1 MPIKAKQVVKIVSSG
16 VGCLGVS
23 VSGTSFNATTAITTA
38 LSTAGSSGVSVPLQ
52 VSTDEATMGVVTASP
67 NNRVEVNDATSKNKF
82 QDLQGNEVYGRIAQA
97 TSVYTLSFY
106 TLVNGAETA
115 YNFANATSI
124 DFFFLYRF
132 DFNRLPADFAFA
144 VGIREI
150 AQDPKSGGGAPFSEQ
165 LTVTATNT
173 VSALTKT
180 PTSVTTLK
188 LIVNGETYN
197 SQNGS
202 FTLAGKAVTWVAA
215 SAGISL
221 DTTDFVVC
229 TYFTNE

>member
-1 MPIKAKQVVKIVSSG
+1 MPIKAKQVVKVVSSG
-16 VGCLGVS
+16 VGCLNVS
-23 VSGTSFNATTAITTA
+23 VTGSSFTATTAITTA
-38 LSTAGSSGVSVPLQ
+38 LSTAGAGGVSVPLQ
-52 VSTDEATMGVVTASP
+52 VSSDEFTMGVVATAP

-82 QDLQGNEVYGRIAQA
+82 EDLQGNEVYGRLTQA
-97 TSVYTLSFY
+97 TSVYTLSFF
-106 TLVNGAETA
+106 TLVAGVETA
-115 YNFANATSI
+115 YTFASATTI

-144 VGIREI
+144 VSIREI
-150 AQDPKSGGGAPFSEQ
+150 AQDPRSGGGVPLSEQ
-165 LTVTATNT
+165 LTVTGTNT

-188 LIVNGETYN
+188 LFVNGEGYS

-202 FTLAGKAVTWVAA
+202 FTLSGKTVTWVAG

-221 DTTDFVVC
+221 DTTDYVVAM
-229 TYFTNE
+229 YFTNE